1 MLQVSYKNGKKI
13 IVLLYAFIHGL
24 IFGRQVLVFRGTSK
38 KHCEY
43 EHDKENFIHLAEVRG
58 KFDNIMIERLG
69 II

>member
-1 MLQVSYKNGKKI
+1 MQI
-13 IVLLYAFIHGL
+13 IHGL

>member
-1 MLQVSYKNGKKI
+1 MGKK
-13 IVLLYAFIHGL
+13 LLCCCMQIIHGL